1 MISQYLD
8 ERLDRFGNHF
18 AVIRGDRRETYW
30 TLARKSEVL
39 VRRWEPLAG
48 KRVGLCVADPF
59 AFIAAAMALDRLNA
73 HVFLAGRRS
82 KEETLRLSDGFEWDA
97 RLDEGDVEVTEG
109 EFGDSVRQ
117 RTVLSV
123 PEGSGLAT
131 ILTSGTS
138 GVPKAANH
146 TWATLAAFV
155 RKDDQFAGMRWLCAY
170 PLNFYAGLQ
179 TFLQAFLTNATL
191 VIPVS
196 LDTREIAAAM
206 QREGVQ
212 FASGTPTFW
221 RWLMAF
227 SPREILHACPLRQ
240 ITLGGETATQDVLD
254 GLRSMFPSA
263 RIVHVYGLTETG
275 RLFSVTDGREG
286 FPVKFLENPP
296 RPGVELRI
304 DEGQLSARNSHAA
317 MLGYDG
323 RVALRDQGEG
333 WFATGD
339 LVEVQ
344 GDRVLFRGRNSDVIN
359 VGGRKVMP
367 ADVEAVLRSIPGVAE
382 VRVYGRKS
390 SLAGQL
396 VAADLVLAAGA
407 DAEMTKREAE
417 RVAREKLASYQVP
430 RSINVVDQIARSEV
444 FKILRREIPA

>member
-1 MISQYLD
+1 VISQHLQD
-8 ERLDRFGNHF
+8 RLDRFGDHL
-18 AVIRGDRRETYW
+18 AVIRGDRRESYRV
-30 TLARKSEVL
+30 LARKSDVL
-39 VRRWEPLAG
+39 VRRWEGLAG

-59 AFIAAAMALDRLNA
+59 AFIAAVTALDRLDA
-73 HVFLAGRRS
+73 HVFLAGRRP
-82 KEETLRLSDGFEWDA
+82 EEEILRLSRNFEWDA
-97 RLDEGDVEVTEG
+97 QLGEDEVEVG
-109 EFGDSVRQ
+109 V
-117 RTVLSV
+117 
-123 PEGSGLAT
+123 EGSKASPQGPSPARSGGRGLAT

-146 TWATLAAFV
+146 TWATLAAFI
-155 RKDDQFAGMRWLCAY
+155 RQDDQYAGKRWLCPY
-170 PLNFYAGLQ
+170 PLNFYGGLQ
-179 TFLQAFLTNATL
+179 TVLQAFLTNATL

-196 LDTREIAAAM
+196 LDPQEIAGAM
-206 QREGVQ
+206 QREGVEY
-212 FASGTPTFW
+212 ASGTPTFW
-221 RWLMAF
+221 RWLLAF
-227 SPREILHACPLRQ
+227 APREALQSSPLRQ
-240 ITLGGETATQDVLD
+240 ITLGGEIATQDVLD
-254 GLRSMFPSA
+254 GLRKVFPAA
-263 RIVHVYGLTETG
+263 RVVHVYGLSETG

-286 FPVKFLENPP
+286 FPVRFLEESP

-304 DEGQLSARNSHAA
+304 ADGQLSARNSRAA
-317 MLGYDG
+317 MLAYDG
-323 RVALRDQGEG
+323 QTALRDQSDG

-407 DAEMTKREAE
+407 DAEKTKAEAE
-417 RVAREKLASYQVP
+417 RVAREKLTSYQVP
-430 RSINVVDQIARSEV
+430 RSINVVAEIARSEV
-444 FKILRREIPA
+444 FKILRRDTKA